1 VAVVQEKAVPHKLQE
16 ITVEIPVYQDP
27 DLLQSLVWVEV
38 VAVQGLL
45 PDLQEVQVAVV
56 EHQGVIHL
64 LQVDSVLVVKE
75 IMAAQVQV
83 VPAVQV
89 AL

>member
-1 VAVVQEKAVPHKLQE
+1 
-16 ITVEIPVYQDP
+16 
-27 DLLQSLVWVEV
+27 
-38 VAVQGLL
+38 L